1 MPLDALY
8 VWAYISKLNA
18 WIKVKPTLVE
28 PQSPSGYGKV
38 PFATYGPPNS
48 TNTGD
53 IHKNNYK
60 NIILEIQEDSST
72 TARDKLIWKKTCK
85 QSFC

>member
-1 MPLDALY
+1 M
-8 VWAYISKLNA
+8 
-18 WIKVKPTLVE
+18 KPTLVE
-28 PQSPSGYGKV
+28 PHSPDGFGKV
-38 PFATYGPPNS
+38 SFDTSGPPNS

-60 NIILEIQEDSST
+60 NIILDIQDDSST

>member
-1 MPLDALY
+1 M
-8 VWAYISKLNA
+8 
-18 WIKVKPTLVE
+18 KPTLVE

-38 PFATYGPPNS
+38 PFATSGPPNL

-60 NIILEIQEDSST
+60 NIMLEIEGPFFQKVASKKE
-72 TARDKLIWKKTCK
+72 KLVV
-85 QSFC
+85 